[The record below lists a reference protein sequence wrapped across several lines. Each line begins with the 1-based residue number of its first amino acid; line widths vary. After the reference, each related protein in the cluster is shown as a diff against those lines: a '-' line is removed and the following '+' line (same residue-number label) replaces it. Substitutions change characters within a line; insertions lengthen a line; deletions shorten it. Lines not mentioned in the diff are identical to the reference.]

1 MNQPLQGERDDAE
14 DMTALVAPP
23 PAASTCLKKVWIV
36 GKEVARECRE
46 NAEKRFFL
54 EREGASFQFVSGLS
68 CPVLFFF

>member
-36 GKEVARECRE
+36 GKEAARECKE
-46 NAEKRFFL
+46 KAEKIFFRL
-54 EREGASFQFVSGLS
+54 DCQYFKKSINIK
-68 CPVLFFF
+68 